1 MNGKGAC
8 EICEQRKMIPSNL
21 TEMELINDEANVA
34 GHPTHF
40 GPSIVR
46 QTNERNDAFIKYLLT
61 AKCNWD
67 KNFKREYSN
76 A

>member
-1 MNGKGAC
+1 
-8 EICEQRKMIPSNL
+8 
-21 TEMELINDEANVA
+21 MELINDEANVA

-61 AKCNWD
+61 ANCNWD

>member
-34 GHPTHF
+34 GHPRHF

-46 QTNERNDAFIKYLLT
+46 HDAFIKYLLT
-61 AKCNWD
+61 ANCNWD
-67 KNFKREYSN
+67 KNFKREYSS